1 MSALAVPLPDEPP
14 VLGAGDEVAPG
25 YTVVGHL
32 ARGRAVDV
40 YEVWSEERLC
50 RCVAKTIRPDRV
62 DVARVRYRLLQE
74 GWLLKVLAHLH
85 LPRAIETVEGA
96 SPVVI
101 LETDVG
107 PTLAEVIGEGTGR
120 QPVADLGHLGRQLT
134 SAVGYLH
141 GQGYLHLD
149 IRPGNVLVH
158 GDRAT
163 LVDLSIARPPGRVHR
178 GLGTPEYLA
187 PEQARGGIVT
197 AATDV
202 WGLGATL
209 FEAATG
215 VAPFAPLDEAE
226 RLALDAGTFL
236 QLQRP
241 APPFSRLPAHVPA
254 PFAELVT
261 ACLAPDP
268 ADRPVVRDL
277 HDRLGEVL
285 AVVSSAAG

>member
-1 MSALAVPLPDEPP
+1 MSALAVPMPDEPP
-14 VLGAGDEVAPG
+14 VLAAGEEIATG
-25 YTVVGHL
+25 YTVIGHL
-32 ARGRAVDV
+32 SRGSAVDV

-50 RCVAKTIRPDRV
+50 SCVAKTIRPDRV

-74 GWLLKVLAHLH
+74 GWLLKVLAHPH
-85 LPRAIETVEGA
+85 LPRAFETVEGA

-107 PTLAEVIGEGTGR
+107 PTLAELVSER
-120 QPVADLGHLGRQLT
+120 RRPVEDLGHLGSQLA

-149 IRPGNVLVH
+149 IHPGNVMVH
-158 GDRAT
+158 GTRVT

-178 GLGTPEYLA
+178 GLGTPAYLA
-187 PEQARGGIVT
+187 PEQARGAMVT

-209 FEAATG
+209 YEVATG
-215 VAPFAPLDEAE
+215 VAPFAPLDESE
-226 RLALDAGTFL
+226 RVALDAGTFL

-241 APPFSRLPAHVPA
+241 APQVSRLRTHVPA
-254 PFAELVT
+254 PFADLVT

-268 ADRPVVRDL
+268 ADRPVVRDVL
-277 HDRLGEVL
+277 DRLDGL
-285 AVVSSAAG
+285 RRRGRRA